1 MPRKKYWRMSKAR
14 QTVEDTNTLSSEVG
28 VLKLS
33 DGGLSQPKTPSVSL
47 EMGVMK
53 LSDGGNAQPKKPSV
67 SLEMGVMKISDGGN
81 AQPKK
86 PSVSL
91 EMGVMKISD
100 GGNAQPKKPSVS
112 LEMGVMNLS
121 DGGNAQ
127 PTKPS
132 VSEIADIVI
141 DTLPETLKI
150 PDTLNEPLNVSLNE
164 HMPHTLSEL
173 MPNAVSKTNTKIH
186 LIPDTLINT
195 MPETD
200 VAHDSHSFAHND
212 THHCSHNDSHSIPH
226 SVFHSTP
233 LACDKSFAV
242 QFMESSRNDC
252 LKTQIDFDKA
262 FAEAFPN
269 IVVKRQ
275 TCNNEELTENKEVC
289 NNEELTENK
298 EVAYIE
304 LIESNETS
312 FCDSHFEIIDTDDQV
327 ATQPLFKSLIA
338 SDSSNSQT
346 SFDAVFLA
354 NFPDV
359 AANYQ
364 SRDKELFE
372 RERIAFYPVNTSQQN
387 EELKRNVTAQHQLSS
402 DPLEVCSDND
412 VACYQ
417 AMRSSELL
425 WNASDLVFGSFH
437 QNDGRFSEQSR
448 GYQCTCNALCMLSY
462 AHCDDVDN
470 SMVLDKVLYEGDA
483 LYQAVIRKLKSDG
496 KLNQHLLSLEEIPD
510 DFEVEIGKFTLEKF
524 NIESGPLIDT
534 QDIGLPTLH
543 EVLQSAFLYVSSGL
557 LTVGAICSAVF
568 KTNGAYAFFDSHCH
582 GHNGLSATDGA
593 SSLIIFSSLDDLVR
607 YMYAFYDSMKLDT
620 SMQYDFLPIN
630 VKKSQ
635 NKQSYKDEMASHM
648 EAYFNDQRLRQANKS
663 QIEVRSISNDFSSIA
678 IEKSKK
684 ALWAKRKEF
693 KDRSEYFKIY
703 KRKCRQ
709 NSAFKGKERDSKQSA
724 RSDPAFRAK
733 ENRYQKESK
742 QSARQNPVFRTEE
755 NMYQKELKQS
765 ARKDPVFK
773 TKERESKQSARQNP
787 VFRAKES
794 MYQKESKQSAR
805 KDPVFK
811 AKERESKQYARKDPV
826 FKRKEKESK
835 QFARRNPGFR
845 AKESMYQ
852 KESKQSARKDPVF
865 KAKERETKQS
875 ARKDPVFKTKEKESK
890 QFARRNPGFRAKE
903 TVYQKESKRK
913 ARDNPYFLECERIKK
928 QGIRQEKRKFN
939 YDSRIDVPRKRC
951 KHDTDTLP
959 KSHQKDLTIEESIK
973 RFHSDIAIGPLYVC
987 SCCHQTW
994 FRKSV
999 SMLKNTHISA
1009 ESKRLHCTDF
1019 TSVGN
1024 EEWICHTCLSALR
1037 ESKPPKLSVANG
1049 MKWPDKPPELNLH
1062 QLEERLIALRIPF
1075 MRIRE
1080 LPRGGQYSLKG
1091 NVINV
1096 PVDIQPT
1103 INCLPR
1109 PMDENFT
1116 VAIQLKKKLSYKKVD
1131 FKENVRPL
1139 RVLTALHWLMN
1150 NSELYKKSGLMVDD
1164 NWFQEVTESAE
1175 DTVKEFLEVSKEQCK
1190 DKDNAENEKQKQ
1202 DKTNENDIEASNDY
1216 DSDHYSEVDANEQVG
1231 NIDTLVDDADI
1242 DNKYDKVFT
1251 FAPGEGQHP
1260 LSLYQDKDAEYLCF
1274 PTIFCGQTPPSRDER
1289 LVPVHYSDIVKWELR
1304 SVDRRAA
1311 QSVPNIFFK
1320 HKKLQMKQISDKVNL
1335 AVRRC
1340 KKRGQNITA
1349 AEARDSNY
1357 LNKLVNLDEGY
1368 YIFRQLR
1375 NSPAYLETR
1384 KKDIFAM
1391 IRQLS
1396 LPTWFMSLSAADT
1409 RWTDLLKMLAKLND
1423 GIEYSEKELEHL
1435 TWQEKT
1441 KLVQKDPVTCSRYFD
1456 HRVQEFLNTVLKSSC
1471 EPIGKLLDF
1480 FYRVEFQQRGSPH
1493 IHMLVWIENA
1503 PTLETHSE
1511 KEIVQFVDQYLTSNT
1526 DNEKTANLVGLQS
1539 HKHSKTC
1546 RKKGKPICR
1555 FGFPLP
1561 PLPRT
1566 MLLYPLEE
1574 NVDKYKK
1581 KNTELLKAMNEYK
1594 DNVDMT
1600 FEEFLANIAKMDFED
1615 YIKCIRSSLKAPK
1628 VFLKRKTKDMR
1639 INLFNEGI
1647 LLAWKAN
1654 LDIQIVLE
1662 PYGCA
1667 SYIVGYISKSQR
1679 GMSAQLDAA
1688 AKEARKGNLDLKKQ
1702 VRHIGNVFSN
1712 CVEVSA
1718 QEAVYLDLQ
1727 IPLTKCTRDIVFINT
1742 SVPEERIF
1750 LLKPKA
1756 ALDELPAESTDVES
1770 DNVIQRYSK
1779 RPKQL
1784 SKFCLADYVS
1794 KVDIIFP
1801 KGNKAPEKVNDKND
1815 DDRGDSSSSNESEDS
1830 IDDDNSQGSD
1840 LLYKTKNGIKY
1851 KKRKVPRI
1859 IRYVKYNKKK
1869 DPENYFRE
1877 QLMLFVPW
1885 RNEQKDLLGSFDT
1898 YEAHYNS
1905 VQTSLIPKRNEY
1917 EHHIEELELARQ
1929 MMEDEQREY
1938 DQTAPNAEQENREA
1952 EEEGSKESEQFV
1964 YFNPSRVVE
1973 HRHYDIGIE
1982 LQSTCSVPPV
1992 ETTGIM
1998 LPDNEY
2004 LTLLRSLN
2012 LRQREFFNHIVHWIK
2027 CKDEPVY
2034 AFLTGGAGV
2043 GKSVVIR
2050 ALYQTLYRILN
2061 LKDGENP
2068 DDKRILL
2075 CAYMGFAAFNIS
2087 GQTICSAFHKKMYK
2101 GTYNHLS
2108 ADELNTFR
2116 IKYRH
2121 LKVVII
2127 DEISMVG
2134 NMTLSFIDTRL
2145 QQLTGS
2151 KAAFGGL
2158 SVIAVGDLYQ
2168 LKPVGDFLICLDL
2181 KEGASSL
2188 ARNLWKELFTMYE
2201 LVDIMRQKDD
2211 LAFAQLLNRLR
2222 LNEMTEEDKQ
2232 VLQTRVF
2239 DRDTGDYPKD
2249 AVHLFARN
2257 FYVKKHNDNI
2267 LSQLPG
2273 EKFVIPCHD
2282 NVVSANI
2289 PAKECQRLINSL
2301 PDDYSKT
2308 GQLMKSLTVVVGMIV
2323 VHTANVD
2330 VEDGL
2335 TNGATG
2341 VVKQIDFR
2349 MEGTNR
2355 PSIIWVLFDD
2365 PRVGRTTREKYRKLY
2380 NSSINTDWTPV
2391 FDVQRTFILNYK
2403 TYQRIQ
2409 FPLTPASGKSVWKA
2423 EGATVDRVVVDLS
2436 QEKTIRKIPHI
2447 HYVALSRVKRLKD
2460 LYILNMNEASMALD
2474 DDVNVEMH
2482 RLRTEAALELCYV
2495 PLYKTD
2501 PGKIKIAFNNARSLH
2516 KHFRDVEFEPNVLAA
2531 DAIGFAE
2538 TRLCRRDEN
2547 VHYALKRFRLIRLDD
2562 AEKESGNRPHHGLA
2576 LYVKEYFQ
2584 IQKVVRMQCKSFEFI
2599 FAGIY
2604 SIQRGYV
2611 QVVVLYKYPKSSQT
2625 DFRKDIH
2632 HHLRPVIDLNV
2643 RLVILGDFNIQIDC
2657 VNTEFVK
2664 FMETSFRCRQQIK
2677 QSTTDSGSI
2686 LDLIFSNCEAFCDVV
2701 EAYWT
2706 DHKLVYCAL
2715 DQ

>member
-1 MPRKKYWRMSKAR
+1 MPRRKHWKKSDSKRRERSRTDESETTVTGKYTGSPEQLLWTESPGRNQARSPGRNQARSPGRNQARSPGRNQARSPERMPAKSPEKKQADLEKPVHSNKSDKLVQKEKVHSK
-14 QTVEDTNTLSSEVG
+14 
-28 VLKLS
+28 
-33 DGGLSQPKTPSVSL
+33 
-47 EMGVMK
+47 
-53 LSDGGNAQPKKPSV
+53 
-67 SLEMGVMKISDGGN
+67 
-81 AQPKK
+81 
-86 PSVSL
+86 
-91 EMGVMKISD
+91 
-100 GGNAQPKKPSVS
+100 
-112 LEMGVMNLS
+112 
-121 DGGNAQ
+121 
-127 PTKPS
+127 
-132 VSEIADIVI
+132 
-141 DTLPETLKI
+141 
-150 PDTLNEPLNVSLNE
+150 
-164 HMPHTLSEL
+164 
-173 MPNAVSKTNTKIH
+173 
-186 LIPDTLINT
+186 
-195 MPETD
+195 
-200 VAHDSHSFAHND
+200 
-212 THHCSHNDSHSIPH
+212 
-226 SVFHSTP
+226 
-233 LACDKSFAV
+233 
-242 QFMESSRNDC
+242 
-252 LKTQIDFDKA
+252 
-262 FAEAFPN
+262 
-269 IVVKRQ
+269 
-275 TCNNEELTENKEVC
+275 NEEFQC
-289 NNEELTENK
+289 
-298 EVAYIE
+298 
-304 LIESNETS
+304 SD
-312 FCDSHFEIIDTDDQV
+312 F
-327 ATQPLFKSLIA
+327 FKSLTA

-346 SFDAVFLA
+346 SFDAVFMDT
-354 NFPDV
+354 FPDV
-359 AANYQ
+359 VANYQ
-364 SRDKELFE
+364 SRDKELSE
-372 RERIAFYPVNTSQQN
+372 RERIAFCPVNTSQQN
-387 EELKRNVTAQHQLSS
+387 EELKRNVTAQHKLSS

-417 AMRSSELL
+417 AIRSSELL

-437 QNDGRFSEQSR
+437 QNDGRFSEHSR

-462 AHCDDVDN
+462 AHCGDVDN
-470 SMVLDKVLYEGDA
+470 SMVLDKVLCEGDA
-483 LYQAVIRKLKSDG
+483 LYQTVIRKLKSDG
-496 KLNQHLLSLEEIPD
+496 KFIHHLLSLEEIPD

-524 NIESGPLIDT
+524 RIVSGPLIDT
-534 QDIGLPTLH
+534 QDLGFPTLH
-543 EVLQSAFLYVSSGL
+543 EVLQSAFLSVSSGL
-557 LTVGAICSAVF
+557 LTIGAICSAVF
-568 KTNGAYAFFDSHCH
+568 KKKGSYAFFDSHCH

-593 SSLIIFSSLDDLVR
+593 SCLMTFSSLDDLVT

-620 SMQYDFLPIN
+620 NLQYDFLPIN

-648 EAYFNDQRLRQANKS
+648 QAYFNDQRLRQANKTQS
-663 QIEVRSISNDFSSIA
+663 EVRSIANDLASIS

-684 ALWAKRKEF
+684 ALGAKRNKLQN
-693 KDRSEYFKIY
+693 RTEYFKTY
-703 KRKCRQ
+703 MRKYRQ
-709 NSAFKGKERDSKQSA
+709 FSAFKAKERESKQSA
-724 RSDPAFRAK
+724 RRNPVFRAK
-733 ENRYQKESK
+733 ETVYQKESK
-742 QSARQNPVFRTEE
+742 QSARKNPVFKTKERSSKQSARRNPVFRAKETV
-755 NMYQKELKQS
+755 YQKESKQSARKDPVFKTKERLSKQSARRNPVFRAKETVYQKESKQSARRNPVFRAKETVYQKESKQSARKDPVFKTKERSSKQS

-773 TKERESKQSARQNP
+773 TKERESKQF
-787 VFRAKES
+787 FRE
-794 MYQKESKQSAR
+794 
-805 KDPVFK
+805 DPVFK
-811 AKERESKQYARKDPV
+811 AKEIVYQKKSKQRARENQT
-826 FKRKEKESK
+826 FKEQEKESQNQSK
-835 QFARRNPGFR
+835 KRAR
-845 AKESMYQ
+845 E
-852 KESKQSARKDPVF
+852 
-865 KAKERETKQS
+865 
-875 ARKDPVFKTKEKESK
+875 
-890 QFARRNPGFRAKE
+890 
-903 TVYQKESKRK
+903 
-913 ARDNPYFLECERIKK
+913 NPYVLECERIKK
-928 QGIRQEKRKFN
+928 QQIRQEKRKIN
-939 YDSRIDVPRKRC
+939 DDLEINVPRKKIKR
-951 KHDTDTLP
+951 DIDLLP
-959 KSHQKDLTIEESIK
+959 KKIQKNFETIEESIK
-973 RFHSDIAIGPLYVC
+973 RFHSDISFGPIYVC

-999 SMLKNTHISA
+999 SVLKNTHIPA
-1009 ESKRLHCTDF
+1009 ESKRLHCTEF

-1037 ESKPPKLSVANG
+1037 DSKLPKLSVANG

-1075 MRIRE
+1075 MQIRE

-1103 INCLPR
+1103 INSLPR

-1139 RVLTALHWLMN
+1139 RVLSALHWLMN
-1150 NSELYKKSGLMVDD
+1150 NSELYKKSGIVVDD

-1175 DTVKEFLEVSKEQCK
+1175 DTVREFLEVSKEHCK
-1190 DKDNAENEKQKQ
+1190 DKNYTGNEKQEQ
-1202 DKTNENDIEASNDY
+1202 EKTTENDIEASNDY
-1216 DSDHYSEVDANEQVG
+1216 DSDHYSEIDANDHVG

-1242 DNKYDKVFT
+1242 ENKYDKVFT

-1340 KKRGQNITA
+1340 KKRGQKITA
-1349 AEARDSNY
+1349 AEARDSSY
-1357 LNKLVNLDEGY
+1357 LDKLVNLDEGY

-1423 GIEYSEKELEHL
+1423 GIDYSEKELENL
-1435 TWQEKT
+1435 SWQEKT

-1471 EPIGKLLDF
+1471 EPIGKLLDY

-1503 PTLETHSE
+1503 PTLETNSE
-1511 KEIVQFVDQYLTSNT
+1511 REIVQFVDKYLTCNT

-1539 HKHSKTC
+1539 HKHSRTC

-1574 NVDKYKK
+1574 DVDKYKK

-1600 FEEFLANIAKMDFED
+1600 FEEFLENCAKMDFDD

-1628 VFLKRKTKDMR
+1628 VFLERKTKDMR

-1647 LLAWKAN
+1647 LCAWKAN

-1727 IPLTKCTRDIVFINT
+1727 IPLTKCTRDIVFVNT

-1784 SKFCLADYVS
+1784 SKYCLADYVS
-1794 KVDIIFP
+1794 KVDIIYP
-1801 KGNKAPEKVNDKND
+1801 KGNKVPEKVNDKND
-1815 DDRGDSSSSNESEDS
+1815 DDQGDSSSSNESEDS
-1830 IDDDNSQGSD
+1830 LDDDNSQSSD

-1992 ETTGIM
+1992 ETSGIM
-1998 LPDNEY
+1998 LPDDEY

-2087 GQTICSAFHKKMYK
+2087 GQTICSAFHKKMYQ

-2181 KEGASSL
+2181 KQGASSL

-2273 EKFVIPCHD
+2273 EKIVIPCHD

-2289 PAKECQRLINSL
+2289 PAKECQTLINSL

-2380 NSSINTDWTPV
+2380 NPSINTDWTPV

-2436 QEKTIRKIPHI
+2436 QEKRIVKIPHI

-2460 LYILNMNEASMALD
+2460 LYILNLNEASMALD

-2584 IQKVVRMQCKSFEFI
+2584 IQKVVKMQCKSFEFI

-2664 FMETSFRCRQQIK
+2664 FMETSFRCRQKIK

-2706 DHKLVYCAL
+2706 DHKLVYCAI

>member
-1 MPRKKYWRMSKAR
+1 MPRRKHWRKSDRKRRERSRTDESETTVTGKYTGSPEQLLRTESPGRNQARSPGRNQARSPGRNQARSPGRNQARSPGRNQARSPGRNQAGSPEKKQASDLEKPVHSNKSDKLVQKETVHSK
-14 QTVEDTNTLSSEVG
+14 
-28 VLKLS
+28 
-33 DGGLSQPKTPSVSL
+33 
-47 EMGVMK
+47 
-53 LSDGGNAQPKKPSV
+53 
-67 SLEMGVMKISDGGN
+67 
-81 AQPKK
+81 
-86 PSVSL
+86 
-91 EMGVMKISD
+91 
-100 GGNAQPKKPSVS
+100 
-112 LEMGVMNLS
+112 
-121 DGGNAQ
+121 
-127 PTKPS
+127 
-132 VSEIADIVI
+132 
-141 DTLPETLKI
+141 
-150 PDTLNEPLNVSLNE
+150 
-164 HMPHTLSEL
+164 
-173 MPNAVSKTNTKIH
+173 
-186 LIPDTLINT
+186 
-195 MPETD
+195 
-200 VAHDSHSFAHND
+200 
-212 THHCSHNDSHSIPH
+212 
-226 SVFHSTP
+226 
-233 LACDKSFAV
+233 
-242 QFMESSRNDC
+242 
-252 LKTQIDFDKA
+252 
-262 FAEAFPN
+262 
-269 IVVKRQ
+269 
-275 TCNNEELTENKEVC
+275 NEEFQC
-289 NNEELTENK
+289 
-298 EVAYIE
+298 
-304 LIESNETS
+304 SD
-312 FCDSHFEIIDTDDQV
+312 F
-327 ATQPLFKSLIA
+327 FKSLTA

-346 SFDAVFLA
+346 SFDAVFLDT
-354 NFPDV
+354 FPDV
-359 AANYQ
+359 VANYQ
-364 SRDKELFE
+364 SRDKELSE
-372 RERIAFYPVNTSQQN
+372 RERIAFCPVNTSQQN

-402 DPLEVCSDND
+402 DPLKVCSDND

-417 AMRSSELL
+417 AIRSSELL

-437 QNDGRFSEQSR
+437 QNDGRFSEHSR

-462 AHCDDVDN
+462 AHCGDVDN
-470 SMVLDKVLYEGDA
+470 GMDLDKVLYEGDA
-483 LYQAVIRKLKSDG
+483 LYQKVITKLKSDG
-496 KLNQHLLSLEEIPD
+496 KFIQHLLSLEEIPD
-510 DFEVEIGKFTLEKF
+510 DFEVELGTFTLEKF
-524 NIESGPLIDT
+524 RIVSGPLIDT
-534 QDIGLPTLH
+534 QDLGFPTLH
-543 EVLQSAFLYVSSGL
+543 EVLQSAFLSVSSGL
-557 LTVGAICSAVF
+557 LTIGAICSAVF
-568 KTNGAYAFFDSHCH
+568 KKKGSYAFFDSHCH

-593 SSLIIFSSLDDLVR
+593 SCLITFSSLDDLVT

-630 VKKSQ
+630 VTKSEPISVS
-635 NKQSYKDEMASHM
+635 KSEDKHSYKDEMASHL
-648 EAYFNDQRLRQANKS
+648 EAYFNDQTLRQAKKTHSN
-663 QIEVRSISNDFSSIA
+663 VRSISNVLSGISI
-678 IEKSKK
+678 EESKK
-684 ALWAKRKEF
+684 ASGAKTK
-693 KDRSEYFKIY
+693 KGRSEYYKIY
-703 KRKCRQ
+703 KKQSRQ
-709 NSAFKGKERDSKQSA
+709 SLAFKSKER
-724 RSDPAFRAK
+724 
-733 ENRYQKESK
+733 ES
-742 QSARQNPVFRTEE
+742 
-755 NMYQKELKQS
+755 KQS
-765 ARKDPVFK
+765 ARKDPSFKTKERESKQFAREDPVFRTKERKSKQFARRNPVFRAKENVYQKKLKESARKDPAFKTKESESKQSARKDPAFK
-773 TKERESKQSARQNP
+773 TKERESKQSARKDPAFKTKERELKQFAREDP
-787 VFRAKES
+787 VFRT
-794 MYQKESKQSAR
+794 
-805 KDPVFK
+805 
-811 AKERESKQYARKDPV
+811 KERK
-826 FKRKEKESK
+826 SK
-835 QFARRNPGFR
+835 QFARRNPVFR
-845 AKESMYQ
+845 AKENVYQ
-852 KESKQSARKDPVF
+852 KKLKQSARKDPAF
-865 KAKERETKQS
+865 KTKERELKQS
-875 ARKDPVFKTKEKESK
+875 TRRNPVFKTKE
-890 QFARRNPGFRAKE
+890 
-903 TVYQKESKRK
+903 TVYQKKSKQLARENEAYLAQEKVYQNASKKK
-913 ARDNPYFLECERIKK
+913 ARENPYVLECERIKK
-928 QGIRQEKRKFN
+928 QQKRQEKRKFN
-939 YDSRIDVPRKRC
+939 DDSGINVPRKKC

-959 KSHQKDLTIEESIK
+959 KSHQKDLSIEESIK

-1075 MRIRE
+1075 MQIRE

-1150 NSELYKKSGLMVDD
+1150 NSELYKKSGIIVDD

-1175 DTVKEFLEVSKEQCK
+1175 DTVREFLEVSKEQCK
-1190 DKDNAENEKQKQ
+1190 DKVSAENKKQKQ

-1242 DNKYDKVFT
+1242 DNKYDKIFT

-1340 KKRGQNITA
+1340 KKRGQKITA
-1349 AEARDSNY
+1349 AEARDSSY
-1357 LNKLVNLDEGY
+1357 IDKLVNLDEGY

-1423 GIEYSEKELEHL
+1423 GIDYSEKELENL
-1435 TWQEKT
+1435 SWQEKT

-1471 EPIGKLLDF
+1471 EPIGKLLDY

-1503 PTLETHSE
+1503 PTLETNSE
-1511 KEIVQFVDQYLTSNT
+1511 TEIVQFVDKYLTCNT

-1574 NVDKYKK
+1574 DVDKYKK

-1600 FEEFLANIAKMDFED
+1600 FEEFLENFAKMDFDD

-1647 LLAWKAN
+1647 LCAWKAN

-1727 IPLTKCTRDIVFINT
+1727 IPLTKCTRDIVFVNT

-1794 KVDIIFP
+1794 KVDIIYP
-1801 KGNKAPEKVNDKND
+1801 KGNKVPEKVNDKND
-1815 DDRGDSSSSNESEDS
+1815 DDRCDSSSSNESEDGL
-1830 IDDDNSQGSD
+1830 DDDNSQGSD
-1840 LLYKTKNGIKY
+1840 LLYKTKNGTKY

-1905 VQTSLIPKRNEY
+1905 VQTSLIPKKNEY

-1992 ETTGIM
+1992 ETTGIL
-1998 LPDNEY
+1998 LPDDEY

-2232 VLQTRVF
+2232 MLQTRVF

-2273 EKFVIPCHD
+2273 EKYVIPCHD

-2308 GQLMKSLTVVVGMIV
+2308 GQLMESLTVVVGMIV

-2547 VHYALKRFRLIRLDD
+2547 VHYALRRFRLIRLDD

-2584 IQKVVRMQCKSFEFI
+2584 IQKVVKMQCKSFEFI

-2611 QVVVLYKYPKSSQT
+2611 QVVVLYKYPRSSQT

-2643 RLVILGDFNIQIDC
+2643 SLVILGDFNIQIDF

-2677 QSTTDSGSI
+2677 QSTTDFGSI

-2706 DHKLVYCAL
+2706 DHKLVYCAI

>member
-1 MPRKKYWRMSKAR
+1 MPRQKHWRKSDSKRRERSRKDESETAVRSVGSPSNRVDGLAATTVDGLPAVGSPSIMLVGSPSNVVATGSPSNVVAR
-14 QTVEDTNTLSSEVG
+14 QKANHSTNHSSNH
-28 VLKLS
+28 S
-33 DGGLSQPKTPSVSL
+33 
-47 EMGVMK
+47 
-53 LSDGGNAQPKKPSV
+53 
-67 SLEMGVMKISDGGN
+67 
-81 AQPKK
+81 
-86 PSVSL
+86 
-91 EMGVMKISD
+91 
-100 GGNAQPKKPSVS
+100 
-112 LEMGVMNLS
+112 
-121 DGGNAQ
+121 
-127 PTKPS
+127 
-132 VSEIADIVI
+132 
-141 DTLPETLKI
+141 
-150 PDTLNEPLNVSLNE
+150 
-164 HMPHTLSEL
+164 
-173 MPNAVSKTNTKIH
+173 TN
-186 LIPDTLINT
+186 
-195 MPETD
+195 
-200 VAHDSHSFAHND
+200 HSSN
-212 THHCSHNDSHSIPH
+212 HSI
-226 SVFHSTP
+226 SQETQRNYQ
-233 LACDKSFAV
+233 ANIN
-242 QFMESSRNDC
+242 QF
-252 LKTQIDFDKA
+252 KQAIIDF
-262 FAEAFPN
+262 
-269 IVVKRQ
+269 
-275 TCNNEELTENKEVC
+275 
-289 NNEELTENK
+289 
-298 EVAYIE
+298 
-304 LIESNETS
+304 
-312 FCDSHFEIIDTDDQV
+312 
-327 ATQPLFKSLIA
+327 KSIIA
-338 SDSSNSQT
+338 SDSSNTQT
-346 SFDAVFLA
+346 DFDIVFLDT
-354 NFPDV
+354 FPDV

-364 SRDKELFE
+364 SKDNKELSE
-372 RERIAFYPVNTSQQN
+372 RESMAVCPVNTSQQN
-387 EELKRNVTAQHQLSS
+387 EEHDINVTAEHHLSS
-402 DPLEVCSDND
+402 DPLEICSDND

-417 AMRSSELL
+417 AIRSSERL
-425 WNASDLVFGSFH
+425 WNASDIVFGSFH
-437 QNDGRFSEQSR
+437 QNDGRFSEHSR
-448 GYQCTCNALCMLSY
+448 GYQCTCNALSMLSY
-462 AHCDDVDN
+462 AHCGDVDK
-470 SMVLDKVLYEGDA
+470 SMVLDKVLCEGDA
-483 LYQAVIRKLKSDG
+483 LYQTVIRELKSNG
-496 KLNQHLLSLEEIPD
+496 KFIHHLLSLEEIPD

-524 NIESGPLIDT
+524 RIVSGSLIDT
-534 QDIGLPTLH
+534 QNLGFPTLH
-543 EVLQSAFLYVSSGL
+543 EVLQSAFLSVSSGL
-557 LTVGAICSAVF
+557 LTIGAICSAVF
-568 KTNGAYAFFDSHCH
+568 KTKGLYAFFDSHCH
-582 GHNGLSATDGA
+582 GHNGLSASDGA
-593 SSLIIFSSLDDLVR
+593 SSLITFSSLDDLIT

-620 SMQYDFLPIN
+620 NLQFDFLPIN
-630 VKKSQ
+630 VKKVY
-635 NKQSYKDEMASHM
+635 NKQSYKDKMESHM
-648 EAYFNDQRLRQANKS
+648 EAYFNDQRFRQANKTER
-663 QIEVRSISNDFSSIA
+663 EVRSISNDLSSIS
-678 IEKSKK
+678 IENSKR
-684 ALWAKRKEF
+684 ALGAKKKEF
-693 KDRSEYFKIY
+693 QNRTEYFQTY
-703 KRKCRQ
+703 RRKCRQ
-709 NSAFKGKERDSKQSA
+709 NAAFKAKERESKKSA
-724 RSDPAFRAK
+724 RRNPVFRAK
-733 ENRYQKESK
+733 ETVYQKESK
-742 QSARQNPVFRTEE
+742 QSAR
-755 NMYQKELKQS
+755 
-765 ARKDPVFK
+765 KDLVFK
-773 TKERESKQSARQNP
+773 TKGRESR
-787 VFRAKES
+787 
-794 MYQKESKQSAR
+794 QSAR

-811 AKERESKQYARKDPV
+811 AKERASKQSARRNPVFRAKETVYQKESKQSARKDSVFKTKERVSKQSARRNPVFKAKETVYQKESKQYARKDLV
-826 FKRKEKESK
+826 FKTKGRES
-835 QFARRNPGFR
+835 R
-845 AKESMYQ
+845 
-852 KESKQSARKDPVF
+852 QSARKDPVF
-865 KAKERETKQS
+865 KAKERASKQS
-875 ARKDPVFKTKEKESK
+875 AR
-890 QFARRNPGFRAKE
+890 RNPVFRAKE
-903 TVYQKESKRK
+903 TVYQKESKQSARKDSVFKTKERVSKQSARRNPVFRAKETVYQKESKQVFREDPLFKAKEIVYQKKSKRK
-913 ARDNPYFLECERIKK
+913 ARENQTFKEQEKECQNQSKKRARENPYVLECERIKK
-928 QGIRQEKRKFN
+928 QQIRQEKRKIN
-939 YDSRIDVPRKRC
+939 DDLEITVPRK
-951 KHDTDTLP
+951 KIKPDIDLLP
-959 KSHQKDLTIEESIK
+959 KKFQKNIETIEESIK
-973 RFHSDIAIGPLYVC
+973 RFHSDISFGPIYVC

-999 SMLKNTHISA
+999 SMLKNCHIPA
-1009 ESKRLHCTDF
+1009 EGKRLHCTEF

-1037 ESKPPKLSVANG
+1037 DSKLPKLSVANG

-1075 MRIRE
+1075 MQIRE

-1139 RVLTALHWLMN
+1139 RVLSALHWLMK
-1150 NSELYKKSGLMVDD
+1150 NSELYKKSGIVVDD

-1175 DTVKEFLEVSKEQCK
+1175 DTVREFLEVSKEQCK
-1190 DKDNAENEKQKQ
+1190 DKNYTENEKQKQ
-1202 DKTNENDIEASNDY
+1202 EKTIENDIEASNDY
-1216 DSDHYSEVDANEQVG
+1216 DSDHYSEIDANDHVG

-1242 DNKYDKVFT
+1242 ENKYDKVFT

-1340 KKRGQNITA
+1340 KKRGQKITA
-1349 AEARDSNY
+1349 AEARDSSN
-1357 LNKLVNLDEGY
+1357 LDKLVNLDEGY

-1423 GIEYSEKELEHL
+1423 GIDYSEKELENL
-1435 TWQEKT
+1435 SWQEKT

-1471 EPIGKLLDF
+1471 EPIGKLLDY

-1503 PTLETHSE
+1503 PTLETNSE
-1511 KEIVQFVDQYLTSNT
+1511 REIVQFVDKYLTCNT

-1539 HKHSKTC
+1539 HKHSRTC

-1574 NVDKYKK
+1574 DVDKYKK

-1600 FEEFLANIAKMDFED
+1600 FEEFLENFAKMDFDD

-1647 LLAWKAN
+1647 LCAWKAN

-1727 IPLTKCTRDIVFINT
+1727 IPLTKCTRDIVFVNT

-1756 ALDELPAESTDVES
+1756 VLDELPADSTDVES

-1794 KVDIIFP
+1794 KVDIIYP
-1801 KGNKAPEKVNDKND
+1801 KGNKVPEKVNDKNE
-1815 DDRGDSSSSNESEDS
+1815 DDRCDSSSSNESEDS
-1830 IDDDNSQGSD
+1830 HDDDNSLGSD
-1840 LLYKTKNGIKY
+1840 LLYKTKNGTKY

-1869 DPENYFRE
+1869 DPENFFRE

-1885 RNEQKDLLGSFDT
+1885 RNEQKNLLGSFDT

-1992 ETTGIM
+1992 ETTGIL
-1998 LPDNEY
+1998 LPDDEY
-2004 LTLLRSLN
+2004 LTLIRSLN

-2101 GTYNHLS
+2101 GTNHLS

-2134 NMTLSFIDTRL
+2134 NTMLSFIDTRL

-2168 LKPVGDFLICLDL
+2168 LKPVNDFLICLDL
-2181 KEGASSL
+2181 KVGASSL

-2232 VLQTRVF
+2232 KLQTRVF

-2257 FYVKKHNDNI
+2257 VYVKKHNDNI

-2308 GQLMKSLTVVVGMIV
+2308 GQLMRSLTVVVGMIV

-2391 FDVQRTFILNYK
+2391 FDVQRTFIVNYK

-2482 RLRTEAALELCYV
+2482 RLRTEAVLKLCYV

-2584 IQKVVRMQCKSFEFI
+2584 IQKVVKMQCKSFEFI
-2599 FAGIY
+2599 FADIC
-2604 SIQRGYV
+2604 SIQRRYV
-2611 QVVVLYKYPKSSQT
+2611 QVVMLYKYPRSSQT
-2625 DFRKDIH
+2625 DFRKDMH
-2632 HHLRPVIDLNV
+2632 HLLRPVIDLNV

-2686 LDLIFSNCEAFCDVV
+2686 LDLIFSNCETFCDVV

-2706 DHKLVYCAL
+2706 DHKLVYCAI

>member
-1 MPRKKYWRMSKAR
+1 MPRRKHWRKSDSKRRERSRTDESETTVTGKYTGSPEQLLRTESPGRNQARSPGRNQARSPGRNQARSPGRNQARSPERMPAKSPEKKQADLEKPVHSNKSDKLVQKEKVHSK
-14 QTVEDTNTLSSEVG
+14 
-28 VLKLS
+28 
-33 DGGLSQPKTPSVSL
+33 
-47 EMGVMK
+47 
-53 LSDGGNAQPKKPSV
+53 
-67 SLEMGVMKISDGGN
+67 
-81 AQPKK
+81 
-86 PSVSL
+86 
-91 EMGVMKISD
+91 
-100 GGNAQPKKPSVS
+100 
-112 LEMGVMNLS
+112 
-121 DGGNAQ
+121 
-127 PTKPS
+127 
-132 VSEIADIVI
+132 
-141 DTLPETLKI
+141 
-150 PDTLNEPLNVSLNE
+150 
-164 HMPHTLSEL
+164 
-173 MPNAVSKTNTKIH
+173 
-186 LIPDTLINT
+186 
-195 MPETD
+195 
-200 VAHDSHSFAHND
+200 
-212 THHCSHNDSHSIPH
+212 
-226 SVFHSTP
+226 
-233 LACDKSFAV
+233 
-242 QFMESSRNDC
+242 
-252 LKTQIDFDKA
+252 
-262 FAEAFPN
+262 
-269 IVVKRQ
+269 
-275 TCNNEELTENKEVC
+275 NEEFQC
-289 NNEELTENK
+289 
-298 EVAYIE
+298 
-304 LIESNETS
+304 SD
-312 FCDSHFEIIDTDDQV
+312 F
-327 ATQPLFKSLIA
+327 FKSLTA

-346 SFDAVFLA
+346 SFDAVFMDT
-354 NFPDV
+354 FPDV
-359 AANYQ
+359 VANYQ
-364 SRDKELFE
+364 SRDKELSE
-372 RERIAFYPVNTSQQN
+372 RERIAFCSVNTSQQN

-417 AMRSSELL
+417 AIRSSELL

-437 QNDGRFSEQSR
+437 QNDGRFSEHSR

-462 AHCDDVDN
+462 AHCGDVDN
-470 SMVLDKVLYEGDA
+470 SMVLDKVLCEGDA
-483 LYQAVIRKLKSDG
+483 LYQTVIRKLKSDG
-496 KLNQHLLSLEEIPD
+496 KFIHHLLSLEEIPD

-524 NIESGPLIDT
+524 RIVSGPLIDT
-534 QDIGLPTLH
+534 QDLGFPTLH
-543 EVLQSAFLYVSSGL
+543 EVLQSAFLSVSSGL
-557 LTVGAICSAVF
+557 LTIGAICSAVF
-568 KTNGAYAFFDSHCH
+568 KKKGSYAFFDSHCH

-593 SSLIIFSSLDDLVR
+593 SCLMTFSSLDDLVT

-620 SMQYDFLPIN
+620 NLQYDFLPIN

-648 EAYFNDQRLRQANKS
+648 QAYFNDQRLRQANKTQS
-663 QIEVRSISNDFSSIA
+663 EVRSIANDLASIS

-684 ALWAKRKEF
+684 ALGAKRNKLQN
-693 KDRSEYFKIY
+693 RTEYFKTY
-703 KRKCRQ
+703 MRKYRQ
-709 NSAFKGKERDSKQSA
+709 FSAFKAKERESKQSA
-724 RSDPAFRAK
+724 RRNPVFRAK
-733 ENRYQKESK
+733 ETVYQKESK
-742 QSARQNPVFRTEE
+742 QSARKNPVFKTKERSSKQSARRNPVFRAKETV
-755 NMYQKELKQS
+755 YQKESKQSARRNPVFRAKETVYQKESKQSARRNPVFRAKETVYQKESKQSARKDPVFKTKERLSKQSSRMNSVFRAKETVYQKESKKSARKDPVFKTKERSSKQS

-773 TKERESKQSARQNP
+773 TKERESKQF
-787 VFRAKES
+787 FRE
-794 MYQKESKQSAR
+794 
-805 KDPVFK
+805 DPVFK
-811 AKERESKQYARKDPV
+811 AKEIVYQKKSKQRARENQT
-826 FKRKEKESK
+826 FKEQEKESQNQSK
-835 QFARRNPGFR
+835 KRAR
-845 AKESMYQ
+845 E
-852 KESKQSARKDPVF
+852 
-865 KAKERETKQS
+865 
-875 ARKDPVFKTKEKESK
+875 
-890 QFARRNPGFRAKE
+890 
-903 TVYQKESKRK
+903 
-913 ARDNPYFLECERIKK
+913 NPYVLECERIKK
-928 QGIRQEKRKFN
+928 QQIRQEKRKIN
-939 YDSRIDVPRKRC
+939 DDLEINVPRKKIKR
-951 KHDTDTLP
+951 DIDLLP
-959 KSHQKDLTIEESIK
+959 KKIQKNFETIEESIK
-973 RFHSDIAIGPLYVC
+973 RFHSDISFGPIYVC

-999 SMLKNTHISA
+999 SVLKNTHIPA
-1009 ESKRLHCTDF
+1009 ESKRLHCTEF

-1037 ESKPPKLSVANG
+1037 DSKLPKLSVANG

-1075 MRIRE
+1075 MQIRE

-1103 INCLPR
+1103 INSLPR

-1139 RVLTALHWLMN
+1139 RVLSALHWLMN
-1150 NSELYKKSGLMVDD
+1150 NSELYKKSGIEVDD

-1175 DTVKEFLEVSKEQCK
+1175 DTVREFLEVSKEHCK
-1190 DKDNAENEKQKQ
+1190 DKNYTGNEKQEQ
-1202 DKTNENDIEASNDY
+1202 EKTTENDIEASNDY
-1216 DSDHYSEVDANEQVG
+1216 DSDHYSEIDANDHVG

-1242 DNKYDKVFT
+1242 ENKYDKVFT

-1340 KKRGQNITA
+1340 KKRGQKITA
-1349 AEARDSNY
+1349 AEARDSSY
-1357 LNKLVNLDEGY
+1357 LDKLVNLDEGY

-1423 GIEYSEKELEHL
+1423 GIDYSEKELEKL
-1435 TWQEKT
+1435 SWQEKT

-1471 EPIGKLLDF
+1471 EPIGKLLDY

-1503 PTLETHSE
+1503 PTLETNSE
-1511 KEIVQFVDQYLTSNT
+1511 REIVQFVDKYLTCNT

-1539 HKHSKTC
+1539 HKHSRTC

-1574 NVDKYKK
+1574 DVDKYKK

-1600 FEEFLANIAKMDFED
+1600 FEEFLENCAKMDFDD

-1628 VFLKRKTKDMR
+1628 VFLERKTKDMR

-1647 LLAWKAN
+1647 LCAWKAN

-1727 IPLTKCTRDIVFINT
+1727 IPLTKCTRDIVFVNT

-1784 SKFCLADYVS
+1784 SKYCLADYVS
-1794 KVDIIFP
+1794 KVDIIYP
-1801 KGNKAPEKVNDKND
+1801 KGNKVPEKVYDKND
-1815 DDRGDSSSSNESEDS
+1815 DDQGDSSSSNESEDS
-1830 IDDDNSQGSD
+1830 LDDDNSQGSD

-1992 ETTGIM
+1992 ETSGNM
-1998 LPDNEY
+1998 LPDDEY

-2087 GQTICSAFHKKMYK
+2087 GQTICSAFHKKMYQ

-2181 KEGASSL
+2181 KQGASSL

-2289 PAKECQRLINSL
+2289 PAKECQTLINSL

-2349 MEGTNR
+2349 MEGTNC

-2365 PRVGRTTREKYRKLY
+2365 PRVGRTTPEKYRKLY
-2380 NSSINTDWTPV
+2380 NPSINTDWTPV

-2436 QEKTIRKIPHI
+2436 QEKRIVKIPHI

-2460 LYILNMNEASMALD
+2460 LYILNLNEASMALD

-2584 IQKVVRMQCKSFEFI
+2584 IQKVVKMQCKSFEFI

-2604 SIQRGYV
+2604 SIQRGHV

-2664 FMETSFRCRQQIK
+2664 FMETSFRCRQKIK

-2706 DHKLVYCAL
+2706 DHKLVYCAI

>member
-1 MPRKKYWRMSKAR
+1 MPRRKHWRKSDSKRRERSRTDESETTVTGKYTESPGRNQARSPGRNQARSPGRNQARSPGRNQARSPGRNQARSPGRNQARSPERMPAKSPEKKQADLEKPVHSNKSDKLVQKEKVHSK
-14 QTVEDTNTLSSEVG
+14 
-28 VLKLS
+28 
-33 DGGLSQPKTPSVSL
+33 
-47 EMGVMK
+47 
-53 LSDGGNAQPKKPSV
+53 
-67 SLEMGVMKISDGGN
+67 
-81 AQPKK
+81 
-86 PSVSL
+86 
-91 EMGVMKISD
+91 
-100 GGNAQPKKPSVS
+100 
-112 LEMGVMNLS
+112 
-121 DGGNAQ
+121 
-127 PTKPS
+127 
-132 VSEIADIVI
+132 
-141 DTLPETLKI
+141 
-150 PDTLNEPLNVSLNE
+150 
-164 HMPHTLSEL
+164 
-173 MPNAVSKTNTKIH
+173 
-186 LIPDTLINT
+186 
-195 MPETD
+195 
-200 VAHDSHSFAHND
+200 
-212 THHCSHNDSHSIPH
+212 
-226 SVFHSTP
+226 
-233 LACDKSFAV
+233 
-242 QFMESSRNDC
+242 
-252 LKTQIDFDKA
+252 
-262 FAEAFPN
+262 
-269 IVVKRQ
+269 
-275 TCNNEELTENKEVC
+275 NEEFQC
-289 NNEELTENK
+289 
-298 EVAYIE
+298 
-304 LIESNETS
+304 SD
-312 FCDSHFEIIDTDDQV
+312 F
-327 ATQPLFKSLIA
+327 FKSLTP

-346 SFDAVFLA
+346 SFDAVFMDT
-354 NFPDV
+354 FPDV
-359 AANYQ
+359 VANYQ
-364 SRDKELFE
+364 SRDEELSE
-372 RERIAFYPVNTSQQN
+372 RERIAFCPVNTSQQN

-417 AMRSSELL
+417 AIRSSELL

-437 QNDGRFSEQSR
+437 QNDGRFSEHSR

-462 AHCDDVDN
+462 AHCGDVDN
-470 SMVLDKVLYEGDA
+470 SMVLDKVLCEGDA
-483 LYQAVIRKLKSDG
+483 LYQTVIRKLKSDG
-496 KLNQHLLSLEEIPD
+496 KFIHHLLSLEEIPD
-510 DFEVEIGKFTLEKF
+510 DFEVDIGKFTLEKF
-524 NIESGPLIDT
+524 RIVSGPLIDT
-534 QDIGLPTLH
+534 QDLGFPTLH
-543 EVLQSAFLYVSSGL
+543 EVLQSAFLSVSSGL
-557 LTVGAICSAVF
+557 LTIGAICSAVF
-568 KTNGAYAFFDSHCH
+568 KKKGSYAFFDSHCH

-593 SSLIIFSSLDDLVR
+593 SCLMTFSSLDDLVT

-620 SMQYDFLPIN
+620 NLQYDFLPIN

-648 EAYFNDQRLRQANKS
+648 QAYFNDQRLRQANKTQS
-663 QIEVRSISNDFSSIA
+663 EVRSIANDLASIS

-684 ALWAKRKEF
+684 ALGAKRNKLQN
-693 KDRSEYFKIY
+693 RTEYFKTY
-703 KRKCRQ
+703 MRKYRQ
-709 NSAFKGKERDSKQSA
+709 LSAFKAKERESKQSA
-724 RSDPAFRAK
+724 RRNPVFRAK
-733 ENRYQKESK
+733 ETVYQKESK
-742 QSARQNPVFRTEE
+742 QSARRNPVFRAKETVYQKESKQSARKNPVFKTKERSSKQSARRNPVFRAKETVYQKESKQSARRNPVFRAKETVYQKESKQSARRNPVFRAKETVYQKESKQSARRNPVFRAKETVYQKESKQFARRNPVFRTKETV
-755 NMYQKELKQS
+755 YQKESKQSARKDPVFKTKERSSRQS

-773 TKERESKQSARQNP
+773 TKERESKQF
-787 VFRAKES
+787 FRE
-794 MYQKESKQSAR
+794 
-805 KDPVFK
+805 DPVFK
-811 AKERESKQYARKDPV
+811 AKEIVYQKKSKQRARENQT
-826 FKRKEKESK
+826 FKEQEKESQNQSK
-835 QFARRNPGFR
+835 KRAR
-845 AKESMYQ
+845 E
-852 KESKQSARKDPVF
+852 
-865 KAKERETKQS
+865 
-875 ARKDPVFKTKEKESK
+875 
-890 QFARRNPGFRAKE
+890 
-903 TVYQKESKRK
+903 
-913 ARDNPYFLECERIKK
+913 NPYVLECERIKK
-928 QGIRQEKRKFN
+928 QQIRQEKRKIN
-939 YDSRIDVPRKRC
+939 DDLEVNVPRKKIKR
-951 KHDTDTLP
+951 DIDLLP
-959 KSHQKDLTIEESIK
+959 KKIQKNFETIEESIK
-973 RFHSDIAIGPLYVC
+973 RFHSDISFGPIYVC

-999 SMLKNTHISA
+999 SVLKNTYIPA
-1009 ESKRLHCTDF
+1009 ESKRLHCTEF

-1037 ESKPPKLSVANG
+1037 DSKLPKLSVANG

-1075 MRIRE
+1075 MQIRE

-1103 INCLPR
+1103 INSLPR

-1139 RVLTALHWLMN
+1139 RVLSALHWLMN
-1150 NSELYKKSGLMVDD
+1150 NSELYKKSGIVVDD
-1164 NWFQEVTESAE
+1164 NWFEEVTESAE
-1175 DTVKEFLEVSKEQCK
+1175 DTVREFLEVSKEHCK
-1190 DKDNAENEKQKQ
+1190 DKNYTGNEKQEQ
-1202 DKTNENDIEASNDY
+1202 EKTTENDIEASNDY
-1216 DSDHYSEVDANEQVG
+1216 DSDHYSEIDANDHVG

-1242 DNKYDKVFT
+1242 ENKYDKVFT

-1349 AEARDSNY
+1349 AEARDSSY
-1357 LNKLVNLDEGY
+1357 LDKLVNLDEGY

-1423 GIEYSEKELEHL
+1423 GIDYSEKELENL
-1435 TWQEKT
+1435 SWQEKT

-1456 HRVQEFLNTVLKSSC
+1456 HRVQEFLNTVIKSSC
-1471 EPIGKLLDF
+1471 EPIGKLLDY

-1503 PTLETHSE
+1503 PTLETNSE
-1511 KEIVQFVDQYLTSNT
+1511 REIVQFVDKYLTCNT

-1539 HKHSKTC
+1539 HKHSRTC

-1574 NVDKYKK
+1574 DVDKYKK

-1600 FEEFLANIAKMDFED
+1600 FEEFLENCAKMDFDD

-1628 VFLKRKTKDMR
+1628 VFLERKTKDMR

-1647 LLAWKAN
+1647 LCAWKAN

-1727 IPLTKCTRDIVFINT
+1727 IPLTKCTRDIVFVNT

-1784 SKFCLADYVS
+1784 SKYCLADYVS
-1794 KVDIIFP
+1794 KVDIIYP
-1801 KGNKAPEKVNDKND
+1801 KGNKVREKVNDKND
-1815 DDRGDSSSSNESEDS
+1815 DDQGDSSSSNESEDS
-1830 IDDDNSQGSD
+1830 LDDDNSQGSD

-1859 IRYVKYNKKK
+1859 IRYVKYNMKK

-1992 ETTGIM
+1992 ETSGIM
-1998 LPDNEY
+1998 LPDDEY
-2004 LTLLRSLN
+2004 LPLLRSLN

-2087 GQTICSAFHKKMYK
+2087 GQTICSAFHKKMYQ

-2181 KEGASSL
+2181 KAGASSL

-2289 PAKECQRLINSL
+2289 PAKECQTLINSL

-2323 VHTANVD
+2323 VHTANVN

-2380 NSSINTDWTPV
+2380 NPSINTDWTPV

-2436 QEKTIRKIPHI
+2436 QEKRIVKIPHI

-2460 LYILNMNEASMALD
+2460 LYILNLNEASMALD

-2584 IQKVVRMQCKSFEFI
+2584 IQKVVKMQCKSFEFI

-2611 QVVVLYKYPKSSQT
+2611 QVVVLYKCPKSSQT

-2706 DHKLVYCAL
+2706 DHKLVYCAI

>member
-1 MPRKKYWRMSKAR
+1 MPRRKHWRKSDSKRRERSRTDESETTVTGKYTGSPEQLLR
-14 QTVEDTNTLSSEVG
+14 QGSPEQLLRQGSPGRNQAGSPEQLLRQGSPGRNQAGSPEQLLRQG
-28 VLKLS
+28 SPGRNQAGSPEQLLRQGS
-33 DGGLSQPKTPSVSL
+33 PGRNQAGSPEQFRQGS
-47 EMGVMK
+47 
-53 LSDGGNAQPKKPSV
+53 PKKQAD
-67 SLEMGVMKISDGGN
+67 LEKPVHSNKSDKLV
-81 AQPKK
+81 QKEK
-86 PSVSL
+86 V
-91 EMGVMKISD
+91 
-100 GGNAQPKKPSVS
+100 
-112 LEMGVMNLS
+112 
-121 DGGNAQ
+121 
-127 PTKPS
+127 
-132 VSEIADIVI
+132 
-141 DTLPETLKI
+141 
-150 PDTLNEPLNVSLNE
+150 
-164 HMPHTLSEL
+164 H
-173 MPNAVSKTNTKIH
+173 SK
-186 LIPDTLINT
+186 
-195 MPETD
+195 
-200 VAHDSHSFAHND
+200 
-212 THHCSHNDSHSIPH
+212 
-226 SVFHSTP
+226 
-233 LACDKSFAV
+233 
-242 QFMESSRNDC
+242 
-252 LKTQIDFDKA
+252 
-262 FAEAFPN
+262 
-269 IVVKRQ
+269 
-275 TCNNEELTENKEVC
+275 NEEFQC
-289 NNEELTENK
+289 
-298 EVAYIE
+298 
-304 LIESNETS
+304 SD
-312 FCDSHFEIIDTDDQV
+312 F
-327 ATQPLFKSLIA
+327 FKSLTA

-346 SFDAVFLA
+346 SFDAVFLET
-354 NFPDV
+354 FPDV
-359 AANYQ
+359 VANYQ
-364 SRDKELFE
+364 SRDKELSE
-372 RERIAFYPVNTSQQN
+372 RERIAFCPVNTSQQN

-417 AMRSSELL
+417 AIRSAELL

-437 QNDGRFSEQSR
+437 QNDGRFSEHSR

-462 AHCDDVDN
+462 AHCGDVDN

-496 KLNQHLLSLEEIPD
+496 KFSQHLLSLEEIPD

-524 NIESGPLIDT
+524 HIESGPLIDT
-534 QDIGLPTLH
+534 QDLGLPTLH
-543 EVLQSAFLYVSSGL
+543 EVLQSAFLSVSSGL

-568 KTNGAYAFFDSHCH
+568 KKKGAYAFFDSHCH

-593 SSLIIFSSLDDLVR
+593 SSLITFSSLDDLVR
-607 YMYAFYDSMKLDT
+607 YMYAFYDSMKLET

-663 QIEVRSISNDFSSIA
+663 YSEVRSLSNDLSSIA
-678 IEKSKK
+678 IELPKK
-684 ALWAKRKEF
+684 ASWVKRKEI

-703 KRKCRQ
+703 RRKCRQ
-709 NSAFKGKERDSKQSA
+709 NLAFKGKERD
-724 RSDPAFRAK
+724 
-733 ENRYQKESK
+733 YQKES
-742 QSARQNPVFRTEE
+742 
-755 NMYQKELKQS
+755 KQS

-773 TKERESKQSARQNP
+773 VKERESKQSARQNP

-794 MYQKESKQSAR
+794 MSQKKSKQSARKDPVFKAKERDYQKESKQSAR

-811 AKERESKQYARKDPV
+811 AKERESKQSARKDPV
-826 FKRKEKESK
+826 FKVKERESK
-835 QFARRNPGFR
+835 QSARNNPVFRAKESMSQKKSKQSARQNPVFRAKESMSQKKSKQSARQNPVFRARESMSQKKSKQSARQNPVFR

-852 KESKQSARKDPVF
+852 KKSKQSARQNPVF
-865 KAKERETKQS
+865 RARESMYQNKSKQS
-875 ARKDPVFKTKEKESK
+875 ARKDPVFKTKERESK
-890 QFARRNPGFRAKE
+890 KFARRNPVFRAKE
-903 TVYQKESKRK
+903 SVYQKESKRK
-913 ARDNPYFLECERIKK
+913 ARENPYFLECERLKK
-928 QGIRQEKRKFN
+928 QQIRQEKRKFN
-939 YDSRIDVPRKRC
+939 DDSGIDVPRKRC

-959 KSHQKDLTIEESIK
+959 KTHQKDLTIEESIK

-1009 ESKRLHCTDF
+1009 ESKRLYCTDF

-1075 MRIRE
+1075 MQIRE

-1150 NSELYKKSGLMVDD
+1150 NSELYKKSGIIVDD

-1175 DTVKEFLEVSKEQCK
+1175 DTVREFLEVSKEQCK
-1190 DKDNAENEKQKQ
+1190 DKANAENEMQKQ

-1340 KKRGQNITA
+1340 KKRGQAITA

-1357 LNKLVNLDEGY
+1357 LDKLVNLDEGY

-1471 EPIGKLLDF
+1471 EPIGKLIDY

-1503 PTLETHSE
+1503 PTLETNSE
-1511 KEIVQFVDQYLTSNT
+1511 GEIVQFVDKYLTCNT

-1566 MLLYPLEE
+1566 LLLYPLEE
-1574 NVDKYKK
+1574 DVDKYKK
-1581 KNTELLKAMNEYK
+1581 KNTDLLKAMNEYK

-1600 FEEFLANIAKMDFED
+1600 FEEFLENIAKMDFVD

-1727 IPLTKCTRDIVFINT
+1727 IPLTKCTRDIVFVNT

-1794 KVDIIFP
+1794 KVDIIYP
-1801 KGNKAPEKVNDKND
+1801 KGNKVPEKVNDKND
-1815 DDRGDSSSSNESEDS
+1815 DDRCDSSSSNESEDS
-1830 IDDDNSQGSD
+1830 LDDDNSQGSD
-1840 LLYKTKNGIKY
+1840 LLYKTKNGTKY

-1885 RNEQKDLLGSFDT
+1885 QNEQKDLLGSFDT

-1905 VQTSLIPKRNEY
+1905 VQTSLISKRNEY

-1992 ETTGIM
+1992 ETTGIL
-1998 LPDNEY
+1998 LPDDEY

-2101 GTYNHLS
+2101 GTNHLS

-2134 NMTLSFIDTRL
+2134 NTMLSFIDTRL

-2168 LKPVGDFLICLDL
+2168 LKPVNDFLICLDL
-2181 KEGASSL
+2181 KVGASSL

-2222 LNEMTEEDKQ
+2222 LNAMTEEDKQ
-2232 VLQTRVF
+2232 KLQTRVF

-2257 FYVKKHNDNI
+2257 VFVKKHNDNI

-2289 PAKECQRLINSL
+2289 PAKECQKLINSL

-2391 FDVQRTFILNYK
+2391 FDVQRTFIVNYK

-2547 VHYALKRFRLIRLDD
+2547 VHYALKRFRITRLDD

-2584 IQKVVRMQCKSFEFI
+2584 IQKVVKMQCKSFEFI

-2664 FMETSFRCRQQIK
+2664 VMETSFRCRQQIK

-2706 DHKLVYCAL
+2706 DHKLIYCAI
-2715 DQ
+2715 DH

>member
-1 MPRKKYWRMSKAR
+1 MPRRKHWRKSDSKR
-14 QTVEDTNTLSSEVG
+14 RERSRIDESETAVRSVG
-28 VLKLS
+28 SPS
-33 DGGLSQPKTPSVSL
+33 DGVDGLAATTLDGLPAIGSPSIMSVGSPSN
-47 EMGVMK
+47 MVAAGSPSNVVATGSPSNVVA
-53 LSDGGNAQPKKPSV
+53 LSPSSV
-67 SLEMGVMKISDGGN
+67 VAGS
-81 AQPKK
+81 
-86 PSVSL
+86 PS
-91 EMGVMKISD
+91 
-100 GGNAQPKKPSVS
+100 SVGAS
-112 LEMGVMNLS
+112 
-121 DGGNAQ
+121 
-127 PTKPS
+127 
-132 VSEIADIVI
+132 
-141 DTLPETLKI
+141 
-150 PDTLNEPLNVSLNE
+150 
-164 HMPHTLSEL
+164 HMANHS
-173 MPNAVSKTNTKIH
+173 TN
-186 LIPDTLINT
+186 
-195 MPETD
+195 
-200 VAHDSHSFAHND
+200 
-212 THHCSHNDSHSIPH
+212 HSISQETQRNYQANPGSPSNVVASQLANRPSNVVASH
-226 SVFHSTP
+226 MANHSTNHSSNQSISQETQRNYQ
-233 LACDKSFAV
+233 ANIN
-242 QFMESSRNDC
+242 QF
-252 LKTQIDFDKA
+252 KQAIIDF
-262 FAEAFPN
+262 
-269 IVVKRQ
+269 
-275 TCNNEELTENKEVC
+275 
-289 NNEELTENK
+289 
-298 EVAYIE
+298 
-304 LIESNETS
+304 
-312 FCDSHFEIIDTDDQV
+312 
-327 ATQPLFKSLIA
+327 KSIIA
-338 SDSSNSQT
+338 SDSSNTQT
-346 SFDAVFLA
+346 DFDIVFLDT
-354 NFPDV
+354 FPDV

-364 SRDKELFE
+364 SKDNKELSE
-372 RERIAFYPVNTSQQN
+372 RESIAVCPVNTSQQN
-387 EELKRNVTAQHQLSS
+387 EEHDRNVTAERHLS
-402 DPLEVCSDND
+402 DPLEICSDND

-417 AMRSSELL
+417 AIRSSELL
-425 WNASDLVFGSFH
+425 WNASDIVFGSFH
-437 QNDGRFSEQSR
+437 QNDGRFSEHSR

-462 AHCDDVDN
+462 AHCGDIDN
-470 SMVLDKVLYEGDA
+470 SMVLDKVLCEGDA
-483 LYQAVIRKLKSDG
+483 LYQTVIRELKSNG
-496 KLNQHLLSLEEIPD
+496 KFIHHLLSLEEIPD

-524 NIESGPLIDT
+524 RIVSGSLIDT
-534 QDIGLPTLH
+534 LNLGFPTLH
-543 EVLQSAFLYVSSGL
+543 EVLQSAFLSVSSGL
-557 LTVGAICSAVF
+557 LTIGAICSAVF
-568 KTNGAYAFFDSHCH
+568 KTKGLYAFFDSHCH

-593 SSLIIFSSLDDLVR
+593 SSLITFSSLDDLIT

-620 SMQYDFLPIN
+620 NLQFDFLPIN
-630 VKKSQ
+630 VKKVY
-635 NKQSYKDEMASHM
+635 NKQSCKDKMESHM
-648 EAYFNDQRLRQANKS
+648 EAYFNDQRLRQANKTES
-663 QIEVRSISNDFSSIA
+663 GVRSIFNDLSSIL
-678 IEKSKK
+678 IENSKR
-684 ALWAKRKEF
+684 ALGAKKREF
-693 KDRSEYFKIY
+693 RNRTEYFQTY
-703 KRKCRQ
+703 RRKCRQ
-709 NSAFKGKERDSKQSA
+709 KSAFKAKERASKQSA
-724 RSDPAFRAK
+724 RRNPVFRAK
-733 ENRYQKESK
+733 ETVYQKKSK
-742 QSARQNPVFRTEE
+742 QSARRNPVFRAKETV
-755 NMYQKELKQS
+755 YQKESKQS

-773 TKERESKQSARQNP
+773 TKERESKQSARKDP
-787 VFRAKES
+787 VFKTKER
-794 MYQKESKQSAR
+794 ESRQSAR

-811 AKERESKQYARKDPV
+811 TKERES
-826 FKRKEKESK
+826 
-835 QFARRNPGFR
+835 
-845 AKESMYQ
+845 
-852 KESKQSARKDPVF
+852 
-865 KAKERETKQS
+865 KQS
-875 ARKDPVFKTKEKESK
+875 ARKDPVFKTKERESRQSARKDPVFKTKERASK
-890 QFARRNPGFRAKE
+890 QSARRNPVFRAKE
-903 TVYQKESKRK
+903 TVYQKESKQR
-913 ARDNPYFLECERIKK
+913 ARENQNFKEQEKERQNQSKKRARENPYVLECERIKK
-928 QGIRQEKRKFN
+928 QQIRQEKRKIN
-939 YDSRIDVPRKRC
+939 DDLEITVPRKKI
-951 KHDTDTLP
+951 KHDIDLLP
-959 KSHQKDLTIEESIK
+959 KKFQKNFQTIEESIK
-973 RFHSDIAIGPLYVC
+973 GFHSDISFGPIYVC

-1009 ESKRLHCTDF
+1009 ESRRQYCTGF
-1019 TSVGN
+1019 TSVNN
-1024 EEWICHTCLSALR
+1024 EEWVCHTCLSSLR
-1037 ESKPPKLSVANG
+1037 ERKCPKLSEANG
-1049 MKWPDKPPELNLH
+1049 MKWPDKPAELNLH
-1062 QLEERLIALRIPF
+1062 QLEERLVALRIPF
-1075 MRIRE
+1075 MQIRE

-1150 NSELYKKSGLMVDD
+1150 NSELYKKSGIIVDD
-1164 NWFQEVTESAE
+1164 KWFQDVTESAE
-1175 DTVKEFLEVSKEQCK
+1175 DTVREFLEVSKEQCK
-1190 DKDNAENEKQKQ
+1190 DKNYTENEKQKQ
-1202 DKTNENDIEASNDY
+1202 EKTTENDIEASNDY
-1216 DSDHYSEVDANEQVG
+1216 DSDHYSEIDANDNVG

-1242 DNKYDKVFT
+1242 ENKYDKVFT

-1340 KKRGQNITA
+1340 KKRGQKITA
-1349 AEARDSNY
+1349 AEARDSSY
-1357 LNKLVNLDEGY
+1357 LDKLVNLDEGY

-1423 GIEYSEKELEHL
+1423 GIDYSEKELENL
-1435 TWQEKT
+1435 SWQEKT

-1471 EPIGKLLDF
+1471 EPIGKLLDY
-1480 FYRVEFQQRGSPH
+1480 FYRVELQQRGSPH

-1503 PTLETHSE
+1503 PTLETNSE
-1511 KEIVQFVDQYLTSNT
+1511 REIVQFVDKYLTCNT

-1539 HKHSKTC
+1539 HKHSRTC

-1574 NVDKYKK
+1574 DVDKYKK

-1600 FEEFLANIAKMDFED
+1600 FEEFLENFAKMDFDD
-1615 YIKCIRSSLKAPK
+1615 YIKCIRSSLKAPT

-1647 LLAWKAN
+1647 LCAWNAN

-1727 IPLTKCTRDIVFINT
+1727 IPLTKCTRDIVFVNT

-1794 KVDIIFP
+1794 KVDIIYP
-1801 KGNKAPEKVNDKND
+1801 KGNKVPEKVNDKND
-1815 DDRGDSSSSNESEDS
+1815 DDQGDSSSSNESEDS
-1830 IDDDNSQGSD
+1830 LDDDNSQGSD

-1905 VQTSLIPKRNEY
+1905 VQTSLVPKRNEY

-1998 LPDNEY
+1998 LPDDEY

-2181 KEGASSL
+2181 VEGASSL

-2257 FYVKKHNDNI
+2257 SFVKKHNDNI

-2547 VHYALKRFRLIRLDD
+2547 VHYALRRFRLIRLDD

-2584 IQKVVRMQCKSFEFI
+2584 IQKVVKMQCKSFEFI
-2599 FAGIY
+2599 FASIY
-2604 SIQRGYV
+2604 SIQRGSV

-2657 VNTEFVK
+2657 VNAEFVK

-2706 DHKLVYCAL
+2706 DHKLVYCAI

>member
-1 MPRKKYWRMSKAR
+1 MPRRKHWKKSDSKRRERSRTDESETTVTGKYTGSPEQQLLRTGSPGRNQARSPGRNQARSPGRNQARSPGRNQARSPGRNQARSPGRNQARSPGRNQARSRMPAKSPEKKQADLEKPVHSNKSDKLVQKEKVHSK
-14 QTVEDTNTLSSEVG
+14 
-28 VLKLS
+28 
-33 DGGLSQPKTPSVSL
+33 
-47 EMGVMK
+47 
-53 LSDGGNAQPKKPSV
+53 
-67 SLEMGVMKISDGGN
+67 
-81 AQPKK
+81 
-86 PSVSL
+86 
-91 EMGVMKISD
+91 
-100 GGNAQPKKPSVS
+100 
-112 LEMGVMNLS
+112 
-121 DGGNAQ
+121 
-127 PTKPS
+127 
-132 VSEIADIVI
+132 
-141 DTLPETLKI
+141 
-150 PDTLNEPLNVSLNE
+150 
-164 HMPHTLSEL
+164 
-173 MPNAVSKTNTKIH
+173 
-186 LIPDTLINT
+186 
-195 MPETD
+195 
-200 VAHDSHSFAHND
+200 
-212 THHCSHNDSHSIPH
+212 
-226 SVFHSTP
+226 
-233 LACDKSFAV
+233 
-242 QFMESSRNDC
+242 
-252 LKTQIDFDKA
+252 
-262 FAEAFPN
+262 
-269 IVVKRQ
+269 
-275 TCNNEELTENKEVC
+275 NEEFQC
-289 NNEELTENK
+289 
-298 EVAYIE
+298 
-304 LIESNETS
+304 SD
-312 FCDSHFEIIDTDDQV
+312 F
-327 ATQPLFKSLIA
+327 FKSLTA

-346 SFDAVFLA
+346 SFDAVFMDT
-354 NFPDV
+354 FPDV
-359 AANYQ
+359 VANYQ
-364 SRDKELFE
+364 SRDKELSE
-372 RERIAFYPVNTSQQN
+372 RERIAFCPVNTSQQN

-417 AMRSSELL
+417 AIRSSELL

-437 QNDGRFSEQSR
+437 QNDGRFSEHSR

-462 AHCDDVDN
+462 AHCGDVDN
-470 SMVLDKVLYEGDA
+470 SMVLDKVLCEGDA
-483 LYQAVIRKLKSDG
+483 LYQTVIRKLKSDG
-496 KLNQHLLSLEEIPD
+496 KFIHHLLSLEEIPD

-524 NIESGPLIDT
+524 RIVSGPLIDT
-534 QDIGLPTLH
+534 QDLGFPTLH
-543 EVLQSAFLYVSSGL
+543 EVLQSAFLSVSSGL
-557 LTVGAICSAVF
+557 LTIGAICSAVF
-568 KTNGAYAFFDSHCH
+568 KKKGSYAFFDSHCH

-593 SSLIIFSSLDDLVR
+593 SCLMTFSSLDDLVT

-620 SMQYDFLPIN
+620 NLQYDFLPIN

-648 EAYFNDQRLRQANKS
+648 QAYFNDQRLRQANKTQS
-663 QIEVRSISNDFSSIA
+663 EVRSIANDLASIS

-684 ALWAKRKEF
+684 ALGAKRNKLQN
-693 KDRSEYFKIY
+693 RTEYFKTY
-703 KRKCRQ
+703 MRKYRQ
-709 NSAFKGKERDSKQSA
+709 FSAFKAKERESKQSA
-724 RSDPAFRAK
+724 RRNPVFRAK
-733 ENRYQKESK
+733 ETVYQKESK
-742 QSARQNPVFRTEE
+742 QSARRNPVFRAKETV
-755 NMYQKELKQS
+755 YQKESKQSARKNPVFKTKERSSKQSARRNPVFRAKETVYQKESKQSARKDPVFKTKERLSKQSARRNPVFRAKETVYQKESKQSARRNPVFRAKETVYQKESKQSARKDPVFKTKERLSKQSSRMNSVFRAKETVYQKESKKSARKDPVFKTKERSSKQS

-773 TKERESKQSARQNP
+773 TKERESKQF
-787 VFRAKES
+787 FRE
-794 MYQKESKQSAR
+794 
-805 KDPVFK
+805 DPVFK
-811 AKERESKQYARKDPV
+811 AKEIVYQKKSKQRARENQT
-826 FKRKEKESK
+826 FKEQEKESQNQSK
-835 QFARRNPGFR
+835 KRAR
-845 AKESMYQ
+845 E
-852 KESKQSARKDPVF
+852 
-865 KAKERETKQS
+865 
-875 ARKDPVFKTKEKESK
+875 
-890 QFARRNPGFRAKE
+890 
-903 TVYQKESKRK
+903 
-913 ARDNPYFLECERIKK
+913 NPYVLECERIKK
-928 QGIRQEKRKFN
+928 QQIRQEKRKIN
-939 YDSRIDVPRKRC
+939 DDLEINVPRKKIKR
-951 KHDTDTLP
+951 DIDLLP
-959 KSHQKDLTIEESIK
+959 KKIQKNFETIEESIK
-973 RFHSDIAIGPLYVC
+973 RFHSDISFGPIYVC

-999 SMLKNTHISA
+999 SVLKNTHIPA
-1009 ESKRLHCTDF
+1009 ESKRLHCTEF

-1037 ESKPPKLSVANG
+1037 DSKLPKLSVANG

-1075 MRIRE
+1075 MQIRE

-1103 INCLPR
+1103 INSLPR

-1139 RVLTALHWLMN
+1139 RVLSALHWLMN
-1150 NSELYKKSGLMVDD
+1150 NSELYKKSGIVVDD

-1175 DTVKEFLEVSKEQCK
+1175 DTVREFLEVSKEHCK
-1190 DKDNAENEKQKQ
+1190 DKNYTGNEKQEQ
-1202 DKTNENDIEASNDY
+1202 EKTTENDIEASNDY
-1216 DSDHYSEVDANEQVG
+1216 DSDHYSEIDANDHVG

-1242 DNKYDKVFT
+1242 ENKYDKVFT

-1340 KKRGQNITA
+1340 KKRGQKITA
-1349 AEARDSNY
+1349 AEARDSSY
-1357 LNKLVNLDEGY
+1357 LDKLVNLDEGY

-1423 GIEYSEKELEHL
+1423 GIDYSEKELENL
-1435 TWQEKT
+1435 SWQEKT

-1471 EPIGKLLDF
+1471 EPIGKLLDY

-1503 PTLETHSE
+1503 PTLETNSE
-1511 KEIVQFVDQYLTSNT
+1511 REIVQFVDKYLTCNT

-1539 HKHSKTC
+1539 HKHSRTC

-1574 NVDKYKK
+1574 DVDKYKK

-1600 FEEFLANIAKMDFED
+1600 FEEFLENCAKMDFDD

-1628 VFLKRKTKDMR
+1628 VFLERKTKDMR

-1647 LLAWKAN
+1647 LCAWKAN

-1727 IPLTKCTRDIVFINT
+1727 IPLTKCTRDIVFVNT

-1784 SKFCLADYVS
+1784 SKYCLADYVS
-1794 KVDIIFP
+1794 KVDIIYP
-1801 KGNKAPEKVNDKND
+1801 KGNKVPEKVNDKND
-1815 DDRGDSSSSNESEDS
+1815 DDQGDSSSSNESEDS
-1830 IDDDNSQGSD
+1830 LDDDNSQSSD

-1992 ETTGIM
+1992 ETSGIM
-1998 LPDNEY
+1998 LPDDEY

-2087 GQTICSAFHKKMYK
+2087 GQTICSAFHKKMYQ

-2181 KEGASSL
+2181 KQGASSL

-2289 PAKECQRLINSL
+2289 PAKECQTLINSL

-2380 NSSINTDWTPV
+2380 NPSINTDWTPV

-2436 QEKTIRKIPHI
+2436 QEKRIVKIPHI

-2460 LYILNMNEASMALD
+2460 LYILNLNEASMALD

-2584 IQKVVRMQCKSFEFI
+2584 IQKVVKMQCKSFEFI

-2664 FMETSFRCRQQIK
+2664 FMETSFRCRQKIK

-2706 DHKLVYCAL
+2706 DHKLVYCAI